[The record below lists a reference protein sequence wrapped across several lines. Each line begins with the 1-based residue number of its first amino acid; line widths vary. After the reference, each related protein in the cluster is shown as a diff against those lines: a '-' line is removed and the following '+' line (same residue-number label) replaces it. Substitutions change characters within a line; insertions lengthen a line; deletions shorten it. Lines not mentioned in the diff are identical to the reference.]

1 VTVDMTVARGLHQP
15 PLTQALLIPT
25 GQPDERL
32 PAVGDGPR
40 NFGWWG
46 MVLFIAVEATVF
58 ALLLASYFYIRFRT
72 GPVWPPDGIEA
83 PKLKLVL
90 IMSAVLWS
98 SSIPVHL
105 AHGAIRHDQQR
116 KLRVYLALGFLL
128 GAAFLALQCTVEYP
142 DIARHEFTPRTDA
155 YGSMFFTITGL
166 HGAHVAVG
174 LLMSAWVQLRARQGA
189 FDRHRHVSVQN
200 FVMYWHFVDVVWVFV
215 LATLYLSPHL

>member
-1 VTVDMTVARGLHQP
+1 VTVDMTLARQA
-15 PLTQALLIPT
+15 PLLVPT

-32 PAVGDGPR
+32 PTVGDGPR

-46 MVLFIAVEATVF
+46 MALFIAVEATVF
-58 ALLLASYFYIRFRT
+58 ALLLASYFYVRFRT

-90 IMSAVLWS
+90 IMSAILWS

-116 KLRVYLALGFLL
+116 RLRIYLALGFLL
-128 GAAFLALQCTVEYP
+128 GAAFLALQCAVEYP
-142 DIARHEFTPRTDA
+142 DILRHEFTPRTDA

>member
-1 VTVDMTVARGLHQP
+1 MTVDMTVARGLHQP

-46 MVLFIAVEATVF
+46 M
-58 ALLLASYFYIRFRT
+58 ASYFYIRFRT

-90 IMSAVLWS
+90 IMSAILWS

-105 AHGAIRHDQQR
+105 AHGAIRHGAQR
-116 KLRVYLALGFLL
+116 RLRFYLALGFLL
-128 GAAFLALQCTVEYP
+128 GAAFLALQCLVEYP

>member
-1 VTVDMTVARGLHQP
+1 VTVDMTVARDM
-15 PLTQALLIPT
+15 LLIPT

-105 AHGAIRHDQQR
+105 AHGAIRHDRQR

-128 GAAFLALQCTVEYP
+128 GAAFLALQCVVEYP

-189 FDRHRHVSVQN
+189 FDRYRHVSVQN

>member
-1 VTVDMTVARGLHQP
+1 MTEISLAPRV
-15 PLTQALLIPT
+15 PT
-25 GQPDERL
+25 GQPGERL
-32 PAVGDGPR
+32 PITGNGVQ

-58 ALLLASYFYIRFRT
+58 ALLLASYFYLRFRS
-72 GPVWPPDGIEA
+72 GPVWPPDGIED

-98 SSIPVHL
+98 SSLPVHL
-105 AHGAIRHDQQR
+105 AHSAIKRGRQGA
-116 KLRVYLALGFLL
+116 LRACLAAGFVL
-128 GAAFLALQCTVEYP
+128 GAAFLVLQGALEYP
-142 DIARHEFTPRTDA
+142 DILRHEFTPRTNA

-174 LLMSAWVQLRARQGA
+174 LLMNAWTQLRAWQGA
-189 FDRHRHVSVQN
+189 FDEHRHVTVQN
-200 FVMYWHFVDVVWVFV
+200 FVMYWHFVDVVWLFV